1 MSPLTLL
8 NVQAAVVILGPLAL
22 GWWLRQRLVVSWRT
36 WGWGALTFIASQL
49 ARLPF
54 LYLLT
59 ALLTPL
65 VRIAAD
71 DSPAVFWINLL
82 VLSLTA
88 GIFEETARWL
98 MLQRFATATRGWRN
112 AVMFGAGHGGIEAIL
127 LVGGSTIFNIFLLQF
142 GDSLMAQTQSV
153 QERVT
158 MGAQLDALYALQWW
172 DTALVVW
179 ERVAAVTFHIG
190 AAVLV
195 MQTVLTGQ
203 RIWWG
208 VAVVGHAL
216 FNFTILAALQFGGP
230 VWAELV
236 ATLFALAAVYM
247 IVRFHWLDRRRVA
260 AQPADLATESTENTE

>member
-22 GWWLRQRLVVSWRT
+22 GWWLRQRLAVSWRT
-36 WGWGALTFIASQL
+36 WGWGALTFVVSLL
-49 ARLPF
+49 ARRIF
-54 LYLLT
+54 LYIL
-59 ALLTPL
+59 AFLLTPL
-65 VRIAAD
+65 VRIAA

-88 GIFEETARWL
+88 GLFEETARWL
-98 MLQRFATATRGWRN
+98 MLQRFATAARGWRN

-127 LVGGSTIFNIFLLQF
+127 LVGGSAIYGIVLLQL
-142 GDSLMAQTQSV
+142 GDDLMAQTQSV

-172 DTALVVW
+172 DSALVVW

-195 MQTVLTGQ
+195 MQTVLTG
-203 RIWWG
+203 RRLWWV

-216 FNFTILAALQFGGP
+216 FNATVLAAFQFGGAL
-230 VWAELV
+230 WAELV
-236 ATLFALAAVYM
+236 GTVFALAAAYM
-247 IVRFHWLDRRRVA
+247 IVRFHWLDRRRA
-260 AQPADLATESTENTE
+260 AEPAVVDDAGD

>member
-8 NVQAAVVILGPLAL
+8 NVQAVIVILGPLAL
-22 GWWLRQRLVVSWRT
+22 GWWLRQRLAVSWRT
-36 WGWGALTFIASQL
+36 WGWGALTFVASQL

-54 LYLLT
+54 LYILT

-65 VRIAAD
+65 VRVAA

-88 GIFEETARWL
+88 GIFAETARWL
-98 MLQRFATATRGWRN
+98 MLQRFATAARGWGN
-112 AVMFGAGHGGIEAIL
+112 AIMFGAGHGGIEAIL
-127 LVGGSTIFNIFLLQF
+127 LVGGSTIFNIFLIQF

-153 QERVT
+153 QERVL
-158 MGAQLDALYALQWW
+158 MGAQLDALYGLQWL

-179 ERVAAVTFHIG
+179 ERVAAVIFHIG

-195 MQTVLTGQ
+195 MQTVLTGR
-203 RIWWG
+203 RIWWV

-216 FNFTILAALQFGGP
+216 FNATVLAALQFGGA

-236 ATLFALAAVYM
+236 GTLFALAAIYM
-247 IVRFHWLDRRRVA
+247 IVRFHWLDRRRAA
-260 AQPADLATESTENTE
+260 AQPAVADDAGD

>member
-8 NVQAAVVILGPLAL
+8 NVQAVIVILGPLAL
-22 GWWLRQRLVVSWRT
+22 GWWLRQRLAVSWRT

-59 ALLTPL
+59 ILLTPL
-65 VRIAAD
+65 VRVAA
-71 DSPAVFWINLL
+71 DSPAVFWLNLL

-98 MLQRFATATRGWRN
+98 MLQRFATAARGWGH

-127 LVGGSTIFNIFLLQF
+127 LVGGTTIWGIVLFQL

-153 QERVT
+153 QERVAI
-158 MGAQLDALYALQWW
+158 GSQLDALYRLQWS

-195 MQTVLTGQ
+195 MQTVLTGR
-203 RIWWG
+203 RIWW
-208 VAVVGHAL
+208 VIAVVGHAL
-216 FNFTILAALQFGGP
+216 FNATVLAALQFGGA

-236 ATLFALAAVYM
+236 GTLFALAAVYM
-247 IVRFHWLDRRRVA
+247 IVRFHWLDRRRTA
-260 AQPADLATESTENTE
+260 AQPAVADDAGD

>member
-22 GWWLRQRLVVSWRT
+22 GWWLRQRLAVSWRT

-54 LYLLT
+54 LYVLSL
-59 ALLTPL
+59 LLTPL
-65 VRIAAD
+65 VRLAT

-88 GIFEETARWL
+88 GLFEETARWL
-98 MLQRFATATRGWRN
+98 MLQRFATAARGWRN

-127 LVGGSTIFNIFLLQF
+127 LVGGSTIWGIVLLQL
-142 GDSLMAQTQSV
+142 GDNLMAQTQSV

-158 MGAQLDALYALQWW
+158 MGAQLDALYALRWW
-172 DTALVVW
+172 HTALVVW

-190 AAVLV
+190 AAVVV
-195 MQTVLTGQ
+195 MQTVLTGR
-203 RIWWG
+203 RIWWAI
-208 VAVVGHAL
+208 AVVGHAL
-216 FNFTILAALQFGGP
+216 FNAAVLAALQLGGP
-230 VWAELV
+230 IWAELV
-236 ATLFALAAVYM
+236 GTLFALAAVYM
-247 IVRFHWLDRRRVA
+247 IVRFHWLDRRRA
-260 AQPADLATESTENTE
+260 AEPAVVDDAGD

>member
-1 MSPLTLL
+1 MSSLTLL

-22 GWWLRQRLVVSWRT
+22 GWWLRRRLAVSWRT

-59 ALLTPL
+59 ILLTPL
-65 VRIAAD
+65 VRVAA

-98 MLQRFATATRGWRN
+98 MLQRFATAARGWRA

-127 LVGGSTIFNIFLLQF
+127 LVGGSTIYGIVLFQL
-142 GDSLMAQTQSV
+142 GDSLMAQTQNV
-153 QERVT
+153 QERVA

-190 AAVLV
+190 AAVVV
-195 MQTVLTGQ
+195 MQTVLTGR
-203 RIWWG
+203 RIWW
-208 VAVVGHAL
+208 VIAVVGHAL
-216 FNFTILAALQFGGP
+216 FNATVLAALQFGGA

-236 ATLFALAAVYM
+236 GTVFALAAVYM
-247 IVRFHWLDRRRVA
+247 IVRFHWLDRRRAA
-260 AQPADLATESTENTE
+260 AQPAVADDAGD

>member
-1 MSPLTLL
+1 MSSLTLL
-8 NVQAAVVILGPLAL
+8 NVQAIIVILGPLAL
-22 GWWLRQRLVVSWRT
+22 GWWLRRRLAVSWRT
-36 WGWGALTFIASQL
+36 WGWGALTFVAAQL

-54 LYLLT
+54 LYILT
-59 ALLTPL
+59 LVLTPL
-65 VRIAAD
+65 VRIAA

-98 MLQRFATATRGWRN
+98 VLQRFATAARGWRN

-127 LVGGSTIFNIFLLQF
+127 LVGGSTIYGIVLFQL
-142 GDSLMAQTQSV
+142 GDSLMAQTQNV
-153 QERVT
+153 QERVA

-172 DTALVVW
+172 DSALVVW

-203 RIWWG
+203 RIWW
-208 VAVVGHAL
+208 VIAIVGHAL
-216 FNFTILAALQFGGP
+216 FNFTVLAALQFGGA

-236 ATLFALAAVYM
+236 GTVFALAAVYM
-247 IVRFHWLDRRRVA
+247 IVRFHWLDRRRA
-260 AQPADLATESTENTE
+260 AESVVVDDDD

>member
-8 NVQAAVVILGPLAL
+8 NVQAAIVILGPLAL

-36 WGWGALTFIASQL
+36 WGWGALTFVASQL
-49 ARLPF
+49 VRASF
-54 LYLLT
+54 LFVLT
-59 ALLTPL
+59 FLLTPL
-65 VRIAAD
+65 VRLAA

-98 MLQRFATATRGWRN
+98 MLQRFATAARGWRN

-142 GDSLMAQTQSV
+142 DDSLMAQTQSV
-153 QERVT
+153 QERVM
-158 MGAQLDALYALQWW
+158 MGSQLDALYALQWW

-195 MQTVLTGQ
+195 MQTVLTG
-203 RIWWG
+203 RRFWWG
-208 VAVVGHAL
+208 VAVVGHVL
-216 FNFTILAALQFGGP
+216 FNATVLAALQFGGA

-236 ATLFALAAVYM
+236 GTLFALAAVYL
-247 IVRFHWLDRRRVA
+247 IVRFHWLDRRRA
-260 AQPADLATESTENTE
+260 AEPAVVDDAGD

>member
-8 NVQAAVVILGPLAL
+8 NIQAVIVILGPLAL

-49 ARLPF
+49 ARFPF
-54 LYLLT
+54 LFALT

-65 VRIAAD
+65 VGRAV

-88 GIFEETARWL
+88 GVFEETARWL
-98 MLQRFATATRGWRN
+98 MLQRFATAARDWRN

-127 LVGGSTIFNIFLLQF
+127 VVGGSTIYGIVLLQL
-142 GDSLMAQTQSV
+142 GDSLMAQTQNNV
-153 QERVT
+153 ERVT
-158 MGAQLDALYALQWW
+158 IGAQLDALYGLQWW

-190 AAVLV
+190 AAVVV
-195 MQTVLTGQ
+195 MQTVLTGR
-203 RIWWG
+203 RIWWV

-216 FNFTILAALQFGGP
+216 FNATVLAALQFGGA

-236 ATLFALAAVYM
+236 GTLFALAAAYM
-247 IVRFHWLDRRRVA
+247 IVRFHWLDRRRA
-260 AQPADLATESTENTE
+260 AEPAVVDGTGD